1 MIRLARPVLWGFCGR
16 ATWSRIGGC
25 SFLEGEQ
32 VLCQVPL
39 PPSLQS
45 ATGVFLRTGPCN
57 TTPTA
62 PNPSVAGFA
71 NFRLQQNN
79 KVFRS
84 AVYHRPRAVTWTA
97 LGCHATSWVWNI
109 PPPLATW
116 LPVSHTGQSCQEW
129 SQKGLKEE
137 PSGEVCPEVSL
148 HSPVG
153 YIIDEHTINFLTK

>member
-1 MIRLARPVLWGFCGR
+1 MQDLCSGDFAEEQLG
-16 ATWSRIGGC
+16 AELGGAP
-25 SFLEGEQ
+25 SWKENRFSVRFL
-32 VLCQVPL
+32 C
-39 PPSLQS
+39 LQS
-45 ATGVFLRTGPCN
+45 VTGVFRRTGPCN